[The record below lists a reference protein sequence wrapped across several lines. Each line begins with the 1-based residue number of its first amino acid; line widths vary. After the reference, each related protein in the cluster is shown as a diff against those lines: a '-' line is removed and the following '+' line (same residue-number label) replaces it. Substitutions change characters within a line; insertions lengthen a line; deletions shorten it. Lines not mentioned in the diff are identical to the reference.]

1 VSRGNFSGRPRIGQ
15 QLYFLAVFFTPT
27 EDLPMKQTK
36 ILFVV
41 LSLVLFSIVGCSGY
55 HQGRPGADGEPAS
68 QEVVS
73 EVKKL
78 VEENVKDPQKAS
90 QAQGLIQDIVKEVR
104 RSAQETRGFHEQ
116 LAALNANYDAPP
128 EQFTKILDELNNAR
142 MESAARI
149 LRTRFKVKEL
159 LTREEWKNLNDAM
172 LKTRQT
178 HEQRPPSTSEKY

>member
-1 VSRGNFSGRPRIGQ
+1 MN
-15 QLYFLAVFFTPT
+15 
-27 EDLPMKQTK
+27 QTK
-36 ILFVV
+36 MRLIV
-41 LSLVLFSIVGCSGY
+41 LSLVLVGMVGCSGY
-55 HQGRPGADGEPAS
+55 HKGRPASYGEPAS

-73 EVKKL
+73 QVKRL

-90 QAQGLIQDIVKEVR
+90 QVQGLVQDIVKEVR
-104 RSAQETRGFHEQ
+104 RSAEETRGYHEQ

-142 MESAARI
+142 MESAAKI

-178 HEQRPPSTSEKY
+178 HEQRPPSTSERY